1 MSKQRYVVLKAKGV
15 SRDKVL
21 GGLRAGAEAMK
32 DVEVAVESAALT
44 PKEVAD
50 AKKDPM
56 LLHAAPVMPVRL
68 IAPKADEGA
77 TALDEGGV
85 TWGVKA
91 VGAATSAL
99 TGAGVVV
106 AVLDTGIDAGHEA
119 FAGKAIE
126 QKDFTG
132 EGDGDG
138 NGHGT
143 HCAGTVFGGTVG
155 GLRIGV
161 APGVQKA
168 LIGKVLNAQG
178 SGSTDQILDGMLWA
192 VRNGANVVSMSIGF
206 DFPGLVRF
214 LIENEGLAIEP
225 ATSIAL
231 TAFRENVRLFDAIAD
246 LVRAHS
252 SLFANTIVV
261 AAAGNES
268 ERPTYEIATAPP
280 AAADGF
286 ISVGALQKQAGD
298 ALQLSVAS
306 FSNAGPIVSAPGVSV
321 TSARAGG
328 GVRALN
334 GTSMATPHVAGVAAL
349 WLEKIK
355 GTNATGHIRQLDG
368 RLIGTAVQNV
378 FVAGENLANV
388 GAGLVQAPQ

>member
-1 MSKQRYVVLKAKGV
+1 
-15 SRDKVL
+15 
-21 GGLRAGAEAMK
+21 MK